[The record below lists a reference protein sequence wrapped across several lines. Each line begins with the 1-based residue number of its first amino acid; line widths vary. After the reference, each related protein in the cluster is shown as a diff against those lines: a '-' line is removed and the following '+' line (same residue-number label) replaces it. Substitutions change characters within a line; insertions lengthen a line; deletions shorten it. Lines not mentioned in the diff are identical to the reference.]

1 MRNNCTSSEGLRQV
15 RRMVPYYNLDMIPSV
30 GYRVNSRNTTQ
41 FRIRAN
47 KVLNEYLIK
56 DYSVH
61 NQTKAEQSEE
71 RKLAVRLLSNV
82 LVAKDVTK
90 SEAVGISI
98 RTSRKR
104 RPIRP
109 TRRSRTAR
117 SATATSVLR
126 RSCSSG
132 SWKTTDSLPPR
143 RSAHLR

>member
-1 MRNNCTSSEGLRQV
+1 M

-98 RTSRKR
+98 RTSRKKTANPPYPTVKNR
-104 RPIRP
+104 SFSHGNKRIAAFLFLWFLENNGFSTAPTVRAFEIT
-109 TRRSRTAR
+109 TRRS
-117 SATATSVLR
+117 L
-126 RSCSSG
+126 
-132 SWKTTDSLPPR
+132 
-143 RSAHLR
+143 

>member
-56 DYSVH
+56 IIPSI
-61 NQTKAEQSEE
+61 TKQKPSSRRNGNWPSACSPMSWLRRMLRNPRRSESLSE
-71 RKLAVRLLSNV
+71 RR
-82 LVAKDVTK
+82 
-90 SEAVGISI
+90 G
-98 RTSRKR
+98 KR